1 MRHLDKHYIQSEP
14 GSHDNRPRAT
24 YGTNGLTTG
33 PRHSVVY
40 ASYTRQPSGAG
51 TVGLAVPRAARSS
64 SEQPYRRWLHA
75 HLSERV
81 KRNASERHQ
90 GGPRRGAGQRIE
102 VEKRENGRKGGRL
115 AGREA
120 RAKAGARRSRTMS
133 KESPPSRS
141 PSLRTVASVARRQLP
156 AERGRRGVVE
166 DEVESRSRGRR
177 HSWPTIGTGGVGF
190 LHTAS
195 THAREGEW
203 QSWRGQARRPDEA
216 MPCAGSIGRARAQ
229 FKDAGRVLTS
239 SWQRAPL
246 ASPPRGRSSL
256 QRPPRTRRREE
267 ASPAM
272 VPPEKH
278 M

>member
-1 MRHLDKHYIQSEP
+1 M
-14 GSHDNRPRAT
+14 
-24 YGTNGLTTG
+24 
-33 PRHSVVY
+33 VY

-115 AGREA
+115 AGWEA
-120 RAKAGARRSRTMS
+120 RAKAGARWRRTMS

-177 HSWPTIGTGGVGF
+177 HSWPTTGTGGVGF

-195 THAREGEW
+195 TLAREGEW

-216 MPCAGSIGRARAQ
+216 MPCAQEASGGREHSSRTQGGCSPHRGSVRRSPALREAAAPVNGRR
-229 FKDAGRVLTS
+229 GRVDE
-239 SWQRAPL
+239 RR
-246 ASPPRGRSSL
+246 PR
-256 QRPPRTRRREE
+256 RPWFRPRNICK
-267 ASPAM
+267 
-272 VPPEKH
+272 VGVYI
-278 M
+278 